1 MLNSKRSLTLFAF
14 LFGNNFY
21 KYNLRA
27 IDREV
32 NQRGLKFTS
41 FCEGVITN
49 LVQKFKQ
56 EKERGGANYRNG
68 GIIDWVIK
76 NDLLAE
82 EGEDATDKYT
92 VKELIDEVATFF
104 LAGTDTTSV
113 VTSTLLYTLSKRPEI
128 VKKLRMEILEV
139 MGSSLPSEELLKKCS
154 YL

>member
-1 MLNSKRSLTLFAF
+1 M
-14 LFGNNFY
+14 
-21 KYNLRA
+21 
-27 IDREV
+27 
-32 NQRGLKFTS
+32 
-41 FCEGVITN
+41 
-49 LVQKFKQ
+49 
-56 EKERGGANYRNG
+56 
-68 GIIDWVIK
+68 
-76 NDLLAE
+76 LAE